1 MDNFIQEQIDS
12 YKNKKYNMLKES
24 DKMKNIDSIFVLKIK
39 NNKIIANL
47 DNDMLGR
54 KKNIFLIMSMLIEKY
69 NLEDT
74 ILLINLTDGYYW
86 KTDTPVFS
94 FGLPKGKQGLIF
106 PNFDMLYFD
115 LLKKNYNQLKRTFN
129 NYHPDKIKNDMYFKG
144 GPATLKRNL
153 FREKLGEEKLPFN
166 VIATKDYSEPLYK
179 VKDHKY
185 LLDLPGVKPQSLRLK
200 YLFLAQRAVFRVSF
214 YNSKIGETGY
224 WRQFYDYIFD
234 VVFHNHPG
242 QALPGAA
249 ENENNSYV
257 HLAYDFDYDNP
268 ISDDLYKK
276 IKTDLLKKYIF
287 FEKHPKKYQEM
298 IKHLNKNIKKLTIDS
313 MLKYLYRL
321 ITKYRQNICLEKISN

>member
-12 YKNKKYNMLKES
+12 YKGKKYNILKEVE
-24 DKMKNIDSIFVLKIK
+24 KMKYIETIFIVKIK

-47 DNDMLGR
+47 ENDMLGR
-54 KKNIFLIMSMLIEKY
+54 KKNIFLIMSLLLEKY
-69 NLEDT
+69 KLDET

-86 KTDTPVFS
+86 KTDAPVFS
-94 FGLPKGKQGLIF
+94 FGVPKGKPGLIF

-153 FREKLGEEKLPFN
+153 FREKLGQEKLPFN
-166 VIATKDYSEPLYK
+166 VIATKNYSEALYK

-200 YLFLAQRAVFRVSF
+200 YLFLAQRAIFRVSF
-214 YNSKIGETGY
+214 YNSKIDETGY
-224 WRQFYDYIFD
+224 WRQFYDYIF
-234 VVFHNHPG
+234 N
-242 QALPGAA
+242 
-249 ENENNSYV
+249 ENEDYV
-257 HLAYDFDYDNP
+257 HLVYNFDYDNP

-287 FEKHPKKYQEM
+287 FEKHPEKYKEM
-298 IKHLNKNIKKLTIDS
+298 VEHLNKNIKKLTIDS
-313 MLKYLYRL
+313 MLKYLYTL
-321 ITKYRQNICLEKISN
+321 IMKYSKDIVHQKSGACA